1 MNITSNMTSNFM
13 TLRKKNVSKRDIIEQ
28 KRAIKIDNKRDVLLN
43 LNSFKSVYFF
53 GKLNLYPIPFIVF
66 K

>member
-1 MNITSNMTSNFM
+1 M

-28 KRAIKIDNKRDVLLN
+28 KRAIKIDKKRDVLLN